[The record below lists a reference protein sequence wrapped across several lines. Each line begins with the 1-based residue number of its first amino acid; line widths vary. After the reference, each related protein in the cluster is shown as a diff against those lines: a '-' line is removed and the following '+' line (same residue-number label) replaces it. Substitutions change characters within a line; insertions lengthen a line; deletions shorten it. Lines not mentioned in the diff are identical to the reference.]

1 MKKVYY
7 GLLSLFIAMMSSCAK
22 DESQSSLEGRIDVSV
37 NADKNLSAEAS
48 RANGDEV
55 SPDVNDFALKIQ
67 SADGKVSNSWDSFG
81 KFQPVSVE
89 IGTYTVTATYGD
101 ANTEGF
107 DGLSYFGDTSVEVV
121 RDETATASITC
132 TIDKARVSIS
142 YTDSFK
148 SYFTSYSAYI
158 NSSKGN
164 KVTYGAEETRGAYFV
179 PGDLQLFLEV
189 TRPGVSDK
197 ITLNPKNF
205 TAEVK
210 HDYHLTMDVDASTS
224 TLKIIFNDDPT
235 STENVQIEI
244 SDESLN
250 KPAPAFTAYGFTS
263 EENQEV
269 LEGETVSDKLEA
281 YLNAPSGLAKCELTT
296 VSESLKKEGWPDSVD
311 LMSLTSEHSQKLKE
325 LGLETMG
332 LGANHDKIA
341 LINFK
346 NVLPNLYCTTD
357 GNDVHTFTLRATDV
371 LGKVTESDLV
381 LKITTRNNGFAVTL
395 PGAVPYGS
403 TTMTADLT
411 LEGDTSKIVFYYIGL
426 GTYQKFA
433 QENVNI
439 QSTGEPNKY
448 TVTFTYPES
457 LIDTE
462 NGVKFKAEYG
472 KKTFE
477 STFKVEDPELTLSL
491 KNGDADV
498 WAKHADFQ
506 VIASAKTQ
514 SRNSR
519 TISSSTIEFQYEESE
534 GVWKKFENVVF
545 DGSNGFTVNG
555 LTSNTSYKIRAVY
568 SQDVFSNEL
577 TIQTEEELS
586 VPNAGMEDW
595 YYTRPS
601 GVENWEVWYACKDGE
616 QPVWNTMNQ
625 LTTSEGGTTKFNG
638 FNYSKINAYRYNAN
652 SGTIMTTN
660 GKSGNAAQIRA
671 VGWGQGNRADGSA
684 NAKNATVGELYIG
697 YYDSA
702 TKKAVYDG
710 IEFNSRPKSLTFD
723 YKYTPGKGGDQYYA
737 EIVIL
742 CKQSDLV
749 TEIGRGLSRDGNSVA
764 EWTTSTV
771 NIEYTDE
778 GKKLKATHMYIVF
791 KSGDKAGNDYFNT
804 VPSFGNLSDAQY
816 VGSEF
821 FVDNIVLN
829 YE

>member
-55 SPDVNDFALKIQ
+55 SPDVDDFALKIE

-81 KFQPVSVE
+81 NFQPVSVE

-107 DGLSYFGDTSVEVV
+107 DGLSYFGDTTVEVV
-121 RDETATASITC
+121 RNQTATASITC

-158 NSSKGN
+158 TSSKGT
-164 KVTYGAEETRGAYFV
+164 KVTYEAEETRGAYFV
-179 PGDLQLFLEV
+179 PGNLQLFLEV

-224 TLKIIFNDDPT
+224 TLNIIFNDDPT

-263 EENQEV
+263 GENQEV

-296 VSESLKKEGWPDSVD
+296 ASESLKKEGWPESVD
-311 LMSLTSEHSQKLKE
+311 LMNLTPEQSQKLKE

-332 LGANHDKIA
+332 LGDNHDKIA

-346 NVLPNLYCTTD
+346 NVLPNLYCTTG
-357 GNDVHTFTLRATDV
+357 GNDVHTFTLRATDA

-395 PGAVPYGS
+395 PESVPYGS

-411 LEGDTSKIVFYYIGL
+411 LEGDSSKIKFYYIGL
-426 GTYQKFA
+426 GTYQEFA
-433 QENVNI
+433 PENVNI
-439 QSTGEPNKY
+439 QQTGEPNKY
-448 TVTFTYPES
+448 TVTFTYPS
-457 LIDTE
+457 PLIDTE
-462 NGVKFKAEYG
+462 NGVKFKAGYG
-472 KKTFE
+472 PKTIEKVFN
-477 STFKVEDPELTLSL
+477 VEDPELTLSL

-514 SRNSR
+514 SRISR
-519 TISSSTIEFQYEESE
+519 TISDTTIEFQYEESE

-568 SQDVFSNEL
+568 SQESPSNEL

-595 YYTRPS
+595 YYTNPKNN
-601 GVENWEVWYACKDGE
+601 NWEMWYVCKENE
-616 QPVWNTMNQ
+616 QPVWNTMNS
-625 LTTSEGGTTKFNG
+625 LTTSTNG
-638 FNYSKINAYRYNAN
+638 RYRYNSN
-652 SGTIMTTN
+652 SGTIRTD
-660 GKSGNAAQIRA
+660 GKTGYAAQIRA
-671 VGWGQGNRADGSA
+671 VGWGNGNTAAGSISTCQ
-684 NAKNATVGELYIG
+684 NATVGELYLG
-697 YYDSA
+697 HYDSG
-702 TKKAVYDG
+702 TKKPVYDG
-710 IEFNSRPKSLTFD
+710 IEFVSRPKSMTID

-742 CKQSDLV
+742 NKQSDTV
-749 TEIGRGLSRDGNSVA
+749 TEIGRGLSRNGNSVG
-764 EWTTSTV
+764 EWTSLTV
-771 NIEYTDE
+771 NIDYTDE
-778 GKKLKATHMYIVF
+778 GKKMKATHLYIVF
-791 KSGDKAGNDYFNT
+791 KSGDKAGKDYCNT
-804 VPSFGNLSDAQY
+804 VPSFGNLSDGEF

>member
-55 SPDVNDFALKIQ
+55 SPDVNDFALKIE

-107 DGLSYFGDTSVEVV
+107 DGLSYFGDTTVEVV

-158 NSSKGN
+158 TSSKGT
-164 KVTYGAEETRGAYFV
+164 KVTYEAEETRGAYFV

-189 TRPGVSDK
+189 KRPGVSDK

-224 TLKIIFNDDPT
+224 TLNIIFNDDPT

-263 EENQEV
+263 GENQEV
-269 LEGETVSDKLEA
+269 LEGETVLDKLEA
-281 YLNAPSGLAKCELTT
+281 YLNAPSGLAKCELIT
-296 VSESLKKEGWPDSVD
+296 VSESLKKEGWPASVD
-311 LMSLTSEHSQKLKE
+311 LMSLTPEQSQKLKE

-357 GNDVHTFTLRATDV
+357 GNEEHTFTLRATDA
-371 LGKVTESDLV
+371 LGKVTENLV

-395 PGAVPYGS
+395 PESVPYGS
-403 TTMTADLT
+403 TTMTAALT
-411 LEGDTSKIVFYYIGL
+411 LEGDPSKIVFYYHKYEH
-426 GTYQKFA
+426 YQEFDA
-433 QENVNI
+433 ENVNI
-439 QSTGEPNKY
+439 QPTEEANKY
-448 TVTFTYPES
+448 TVTFTYSSP

-462 NGVKFKAEYG
+462 DDVKFKAVCG
-472 KKTFE
+472 PKTIEKIFN
-477 STFKVEDPELTLSL
+477 VEDPELTLSL

-519 TISSSTIEFQYEESE
+519 TISSSTIEFQYEGSD
-534 GVWKKFENVVF
+534 GVWTKFENVVF

-595 YYTRPS
+595 YYTNPKNN
-601 GVENWEVWYACKDGE
+601 NWEMWYVCKEGE
-616 QPVWNTMNQ
+616 QPVWNTMNS
-625 LTTSEGGTTKFNG
+625 LTTSTNTSN
-638 FNYSKINAYRYNAN
+638 RYNSN
-652 SGTIMTTN
+652 SGTIRTE
-660 GKSGNAAQIRA
+660 GKSGGYAANIRA
-671 VGWGQGNRADGSA
+671 VGWGNANTAAGNGSICY
-684 NAKNATVGELYIG
+684 NATVGELYLG
-697 YYDSA
+697 HYDSG
-702 TKKAVYDG
+702 TQKPVYDG
-710 IEFNSRPKSLTFD
+710 IEFGSRPKSMTLD

-742 CKQSDLV
+742 NKQSDTV
-749 TEIGRGLSRDGNSVA
+749 TEIGRGLSRNGNSVG
-764 EWTTSTV
+764 EWTSLTV
-771 NIEYTDE
+771 NIDYTDE
-778 GKKLKATHMYIVF
+778 GKKMKATHMYIVF
-791 KSGDKAGNDYFNT
+791 KSGDKAGRDYFNKL
-804 VPSFGNLSDAQY
+804 PSLANSKGEF